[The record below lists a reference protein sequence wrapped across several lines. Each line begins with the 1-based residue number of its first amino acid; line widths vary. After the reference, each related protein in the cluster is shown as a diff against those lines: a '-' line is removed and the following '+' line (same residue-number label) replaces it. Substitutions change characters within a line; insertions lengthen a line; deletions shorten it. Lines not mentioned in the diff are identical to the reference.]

1 MTRVAFY
8 NLGCKVNQ
16 FDAAAMESVL
26 QEEGGYT
33 SVPFGEEADVYVVN
47 TCTVTGKSDHE
58 ARQAIRRAVRLNRNA
73 KVVVTGCYAQT
84 HPEEIAKIEGVSLI
98 LGNVEKFYLKE
109 HLKTL
114 VHSCTPVSQGK
125 GPMVFV
131 GNIHG
136 NSPLRQPEISG
147 FPFKT
152 RAFLKVQDGCNL
164 RCSFCIIP
172 EARGESRSLPLAR
185 VVEQVTVL
193 EGEGYQEVILTGIHL
208 GSYGRDLDPRTALPK
223 LLEALLRE
231 TRIPRIRLSSIEPRE
246 VTDELIGIMAGSD
259 RICRHLHI
267 PLQSG
272 DDQILRHMNRNYTVS
287 FYEDRIRAAVRQ
299 FPRLG
304 LGTDVMV
311 GFPGEGETHFENTR
325 RLIDRLPFTYLHV
338 FPYSPRSGTG
348 AAHLRDDVPRS
359 EKHRRGEA
367 LRVLGEKKKEAYL
380 SGFMG
385 ETLRVLLEAEP
396 GDLSKG
402 WGGYSDNY
410 LRVRVWPADD
420 DGREKSAAGGLAP
433 NRLIPV
439 AIRGI
444 LKEEGALAGVWPPP
458 PPQKPHSPVR

>member
-84 HPEEIAKIEGVSLI
+84 HPEEIAKIEGVSLV
-98 LGNVEKFYLKE
+98 LGNLEKFDLKE
-109 HLKTL
+109 HLNVL
-114 VHSCTPVSQGK
+114 VHSCTPASQGK
-125 GPMVFV
+125 EPMVFV

-136 NSPLRQPEISG
+136 NSRLRQPEISG

-172 EARGESRSLPLAR
+172 EARGGSRSLSLAR

-208 GSYGRDLDPRTALPK
+208 GSYGCDLAPRTSLPK

-231 TRIPRIRLSSIEPRE
+231 TRIPR
-246 VTDELIGIMAGSD
+246 
-259 RICRHLHI
+259 
-267 PLQSG
+267 
-272 DDQILRHMNRNYTVS
+272 
-287 FYEDRIRAAVRQ
+287 
-299 FPRLG
+299 
-304 LGTDVMV
+304 
-311 GFPGEGETHFENTR
+311 
-325 RLIDRLPFTYLHV
+325 
-338 FPYSPRSGTG
+338 
-348 AAHLRDDVPRS
+348 
-359 EKHRRGEA
+359 
-367 LRVLGEKKKEAYL
+367 
-380 SGFMG
+380 
-385 ETLRVLLEAEP
+385 
-396 GDLSKG
+396 
-402 WGGYSDNY
+402 
-410 LRVRVWPADD
+410 
-420 DGREKSAAGGLAP
+420 
-433 NRLIPV
+433 
-439 AIRGI
+439 
-444 LKEEGALAGVWPPP
+444 
-458 PPQKPHSPVR
+458 